1 MKKYILYVVMA
12 AFAVKADAQTFQKT
26 TKGTEYQM
34 LTHNTGDRIKLS
46 DIVTFNAIQKTGKD
60 SILFSSY
67 LKGAPLQAQVA
78 PEGDLMDIFP
88 LLTVKDSVL
97 IRIPTDSIFK
107 GHEESRPAFL
117 PKASYM
123 FFILKVERV
132 QSLEEAIAE
141 RKVMMDKAAAEE
153 TAGTAA
159 YIAEHKLILKTTPSG
174 LKYKITKPSVLRK
187 PLVGD
192 TVYVNY
198 TGRTLDGKVFDSS
211 VATEAAKGGLVQPGR
226 TYEPIN
232 FALGTGAVIPGWDE
246 GLALLGVGAKAQF
259 IIPSSLA
266 YGDKGAGDDI
276 KAFSTLIF
284 DVELV
289 KVKAV
294 KHAAAKK
301 PAAKK
306 AVTDNPPSQASP
318 AKKPAAKPAAT
329 TPVKKN

>member
-1 MKKYILYVVMA
+1 MA
-12 AFAVKADAQTFQKT
+12 AFAVKANAQTFQKT

-78 PEGDLMDIFP
+78 AEGDLMDIFP

-97 IRIPTDSIFK
+97 IKIPTDSIFK
-107 GHEESRPAFL
+107 NNEQSRPPFL
-117 PKASYM
+117 PKGSNMY
-123 FFILKVERV
+123 FILKIERV

-141 RKVMMDKAAAEE
+141 RKVMMDKYAADE

-159 YIAEHKLILKTTPSG
+159 YIAEHKLVLKTTASG
-174 LKYKITKPSVLRK
+174 LKYRITKPSVLRK
-187 PLVGD
+187 PLTGD

-211 VATEAAKGGLVQPGR
+211 VAAEATKGGLVQPGR

-246 GLALLGVGAKAQF
+246 GLALLGTGAKAQF

-266 YGDKGAGDDI
+266 YGEKGAGDDI
-276 KAFSTLIF
+276 KPFSTLIF
-284 DVELV
+284 DVEMV
-289 KVKAV
+289 KIKAV
-294 KHAAAKK
+294 KHAPAK

-306 AVTDNPPSQASP
+306 ATSTA
-318 AKKPAAKPAAT
+318 AKSTTAKPAATKPAAT